1 LEFYATENG
10 VWVRPISTKHFSK
23 SKTQKLFS
31 KSSGDE
37 GSYYVGTEHTGCFL
51 FIRIRQM
58 SNTRNVIVRVRGY
71 RTVQSVGNIVIEVP
85 AHLTNEEVE
94 NLLED
99 KHDWLPAPLEW
110 EDLEDEADI
119 EINLGVQPFGVGDA
133 AWDEAAQESLLT
145 DEE

>member
-1 LEFYATENG
+1 
-10 VWVRPISTKHFSK
+10 
-23 SKTQKLFS
+23 
-31 KSSGDE
+31 
-37 GSYYVGTEHTGCFL
+37 
-51 FIRIRQM
+51 M
-58 SNTRNVIVRVRGY
+58 SNTRNVIVRVRGF
-71 RTVQSVGNIVIEVP
+71 RTVQSVGDIVIEVP

-119 EINLGVQPFGVGDA
+119 EIDLGVQPFGVGDA